1 MSFFCS
7 PDEAMEWVVD
17 VVVME
22 QFLDALP
29 PDVQIYVYKFKVARR
44 LANLWMA
51 IHKQGGRSAR
61 TRSHNYR

>member
-7 PDEAMEWVVD
+7 PDKAMEWVVN

-29 PDVQIYVYKFKVARR
+29 PDVQINVYKFKGSKEAGQLVAGHTQARR
-44 LANLWMA
+44 
-51 IHKQGGRSAR
+51 
-61 TRSHNYR
+61 